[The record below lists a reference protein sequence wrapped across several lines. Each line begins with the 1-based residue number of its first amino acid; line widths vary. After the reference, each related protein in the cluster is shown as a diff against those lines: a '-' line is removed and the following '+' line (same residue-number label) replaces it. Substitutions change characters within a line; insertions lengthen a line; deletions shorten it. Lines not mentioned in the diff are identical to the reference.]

1 MEIDPHFIDF
11 TRISSPKA
19 CGGTAQQHKQ
29 ENEGCLHDN
38 DEVLVSLKEF
48 QNQSITEGIVSQKKQ
63 AQDNK

>member
-11 TRISSPKA
+11 TRVSSLKA
-19 CGGTAQQHKQ
+19 SGGTAQQHKQ
-29 ENEGCLHDN
+29 ENEGCRDN

-48 QNQSITEGIVSQKKQ
+48 QNQSITEGNVSQKKQ